1 LPPGIDIIM
10 EILIVSVCAWAIAQ
24 LIKVL
29 VDLIQKK
36 QLDWRTFVAT
46 GGMPS
51 SHSAIVSA
59 LAASIAIVEGLNS
72 VSFAISAILAF
83 IIMFDAAG
91 LRRSVGTQ
99 AVLLNRIVKELR
111 ERRSISYFEKDLRE
125 LMGHSAF
132 QVLIG
137 ACLGIA
143 VSFLWFLWLA

>member
-1 LPPGIDIIM
+1 M
-10 EILIVSVCAWAIAQ
+10 EILIVSVCAWALAQ
-24 LIKVL
+24 SIKVV
-29 VDLIQKK
+29 VDVIQKK
-36 QLDWRTFVAT
+36 QLDVRIFVAT

-51 SHSAIVSA
+51 SHSAIVCA
-59 LAASIAIVEGLNS
+59 LAASIAIVEGITS

-132 QVLIG
+132 QVLVG
-137 ACLGIA
+137 AGLGIA
-143 VSFLWFLWLA
+143 VSFAWFFWLSLL

>member
-1 LPPGIDIIM
+1 M
-10 EILIVSVCAWAIAQ
+10 EILVVSVCAWAIAQ
-24 LIKVL
+24 LIKVF
-29 VDLIQKK
+29 VDLIQKR
-36 QLDWRTFVAT
+36 QLDFRTFIAT

-59 LAASIAIVEGLNS
+59 LATSIAIVEGIDS

-137 ACLGIA
+137 ACLGVA
-143 VSFLWFLWLA
+143 VSFIWFLSLA

>member
-1 LPPGIDIIM
+1 MD
-10 EILIVSVCAWAIAQ
+10 ILIVSVCAWAIAQ

-29 VDLIQKK
+29 VDLVQKK
-36 QLDWRTFVAT
+36 QLDYRTFVAT

-51 SHSAIVSA
+51 SHSAIVCA
-59 LAASIAIVEGLNS
+59 LSASIAIVEGIDS
-72 VSFAISAILAF
+72 VLFAISAIFSF

-132 QVLIG
+132 QVMIG
-137 ACLGIA
+137 AALGVA
-143 VSFLWFLWLA
+143 VSFIWFFWLALL

>member
-1 LPPGIDIIM
+1 M
-10 EILIVSVCAWAIAQ
+10 EILIVSVCAWATAQ
-24 LIKVL
+24 LIKVI
-29 VDLIQKK
+29 VDVIQKK
-36 QLDWRTFVAT
+36 QLDWRTFMAT

-59 LAASIAIVEGLNS
+59 LAASIAIVEGLDS

-137 ACLGIA
+137 ACLGVG
-143 VSFLWFLWLA
+143 VSFIWFFWLAVL

>member
-1 LPPGIDIIM
+1 M
-10 EILIVSVCAWAIAQ
+10 EILVVSVCAWAIAQ
-24 LIKVL
+24 LIKVV
-29 VDLIQKK
+29 VDLIKKK
-36 QLDWRTFVAT
+36 QLDLRTFIAT

-59 LAASIAIVEGLNS
+59 LAASIAIVEGIDS

-137 ACLGIA
+137 ACLGVA
-143 VSFLWFLWLA
+143 VSFAWFFWLAES